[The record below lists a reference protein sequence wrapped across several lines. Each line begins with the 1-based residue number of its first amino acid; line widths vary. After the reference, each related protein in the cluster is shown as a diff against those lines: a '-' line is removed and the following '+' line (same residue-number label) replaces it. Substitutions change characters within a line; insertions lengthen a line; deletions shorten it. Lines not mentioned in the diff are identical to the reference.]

1 MTPAEARTD
10 MAAREDDLTATLGG
24 MWDNQDNYMADACG
38 DNDEGFFYDGGRNR
52 SDPIADRPGTSEKIA
67 VWLKDNGYTVSH
79 TKYGEKYVVEGLAS
93 NGTSIILNLDVNR
106 TWVDIKGP
114 CLRGGWRG
122 ISDDDA
128 AAKRNDIVRTPTP
141 APASTR

>member
-1 MTPAEARTD
+1 MHRRSRTH
-10 MAAREDDLTATLGG
+10 
-24 MWDNQDNYMADACG
+24 
-38 DNDEGFFYDGGRNR
+38 YDGGRNR
-52 SDPIADRPGTSEKIA
+52 SDPIADPPSTSEKIA

-79 TKYGEKYVVEGLAS
+79 AKYGEKYVVEGLAS
-93 NGTSIILNLDVNR
+93 TGTSIILNLDVNR

-114 CLRGGWRG
+114 CLRGDWKK

-128 AAKRNDIVRTPTP
+128 AAQRNDIVRTPTP